1 MRIWL
6 LALCCLVLAGC
17 TTSRARVAAPE
28 LTTPVTAGSAGL
40 LVKPVARLAL
50 LTVAGLTER
59 RDDWSRDAATH
70 LAAGFQAELAKRDH
84 PFNLVD
90 LSGQMEGRT
99 GQVLRLNE
107 AVGDTIQ
114 TYEFGAQRLPTKA
127 KGFDWTLGEGTRLL
141 RGDSGADHAL
151 FVTARGTWSS
161 PGRKVLM
168 VGAAIIGTPIPMG
181 SQTLSASLVDLRT
194 GRVIW
199 YNQALAGPAD
209 DMRTPEGAQALAAS
223 VLKGAPL

>member
-1 MRIWL
+1 MRIWQVVV
-6 LALCCLVLAGC
+6 CCLVLAGC
-17 TTSRARVAAPE
+17 TTSRARIAAPA
-28 LTTPVTAGSAGL
+28 LMTPVTAGSTGL
-40 LVKPVARLAL
+40 LVQPEARLAL
-50 LTVAGLTER
+50 LTAASQIER
-59 RDDWSRDAATH
+59 RDDWSRDAAAH
-70 LAAGFQAELAKRDH
+70 LATGFQAELSKRDH
-84 PFNLVD
+84 PFSLVD

-114 TYEFGAQRLPTKA
+114 TYAFGAQRLPTKA
-127 KGFDWTLGEGTRLL
+127 GGFDWTLGDGTRLL

-151 FVTARGTWSS
+151 FITARGTWSS

-168 VGAAIIGTPIPMG
+168 VGAAIIGTTIPMG

-199 YNQALAGPAD
+199 YNQAVAGPAD
-209 DMRTPEGAQALAAS
+209 DMRTAEGAHALAAS